1 LTAEF
6 GLVRREELDDD
17 NASLWDSIEGT
28 RGHMPV
34 SYQSLMHSPGAAR
47 AVSQMGT
54 YLRFESE
61 VPEDVREA
69 AVLVVNGRLDC
80 PFGWVQHVP
89 LALAAGVDQRAIDD
103 IAAGQLSPWLTAGQ
117 RIGVRMAEQSVA
129 AGRVAA
135 PTLAQAREAFGVAQT
150 IDLLLA
156 IGYYSMMALYF
167 RSLNLRLP
175 E

>member
-6 GLVRREELDDD
+6 GLVRREELDGD
-17 NASLWDSIEGT
+17 NASLWDSIAGT
-28 RGHMPV
+28 RGRMPV
-34 SYQSLMHSPGAAR
+34 SYQSLMNSPGAAR
-47 AVSQMGT
+47 AVSQLGT
-54 YLRFESE
+54 YLRFESG
-61 VPEDVREA
+61 VAEDVREA
-69 AVLVVNGRLDC
+69 AVLVVNSRLDC

-89 LALAAGVDQRAIDD
+89 LALAAGIDQRAIDG
-103 IAAGQLSPWLTAGQ
+103 IAAGELSPWLTDGQ
-117 RIGVRMAEQSVA
+117 RIGVRMAEESAA
-129 AGRVAA
+129 AGQVTAQ
-135 PTLAQAREAFGVAQT
+135 TLARARAAFGVAQT